1 MQMFKYIEPHVL
13 TLNTQY
19 KSLLL
24 LLGPLIS
31 FWLELQSSNS
41 GHLFAIT
48 TSQRRGIND
57 NNSVVIAL
65 DI

>member
-1 MQMFKYIEPHVL
+1 MFKYIEPHVF

-48 TSQRRGIND
+48 TSQGRGIND